1 VTERDEV
8 RAFLSRVRRR
18 WFAQAALRTVARAA
32 FAAAVPGLAALV
44 IERLFRP
51 DGPALVLLGAAAV
64 VAALGA
70 GAFAVW
76 HMQRR
81 PNDTQVARFIEER
94 AGLLP
99 GIEPLDDTIVSAV
112 DGSGEG
118 TPLTPLIHNAAARRL
133 AEFTPSQIVAPA
145 AIRRGVVETVAG
157 LALLAFT
164 LVIGRDPL
172 ARSFDTAWLGLNPNA
187 IQISV
192 QPGDVRV
199 IGGSP
204 LQVRAIV
211 HSGNRPL
218 THLQPTMTVTA
229 GADQRKVP
237 MTVEGGAFVFPFE
250 SVDRSFTYKID
261 AGGAA
266 TRDFAVTAL
275 FAPRVERIDL
285 HYEYPS
291 FTGLRPRDE
300 QNGGDIYAPA
310 GTRVRLRVQTD
321 KPIAAAEM
329 TLAGA
334 GAKPLQ
340 PAGDRSAE
348 IELVLSRDDSY
359 RLRLTDH
366 DGLGAPGETEYFIR
380 LMDDRPPDVRILRPA
395 GDQQITPLEEVA
407 IEARA
412 EDDYG
417 IANFE
422 LVYAVPGGQT
432 RVVPFANVSG
442 TEVARLGAHLL
453 AAEDLRVKPG
463 DVITYYARA
472 RDVSRGKRSTETR
485 SDMYFLEVRPFNEEF
500 VEAQSQA
507 GSGANSAQIETLIA
521 AQKEI
526 INATWNIE
534 RRSGAGRSAD
544 DLKAVAE
551 AQAELKARAE
561 QMGMPR
567 RGRGP
572 IRPPLQIAPQQA
584 PQFRQTTGDPVGE
597 AALSMGRALE
607 QLQGQRTADALPHE
621 MAALQALLRAQAEI
635 RRREV
640 MRQQANAGA
649 GGSGRQGQDMSAL
662 FDKELQRQQ
671 RTNYESRS
679 QVEERP
685 DQKDQSDAL
694 DRIRDLARR
703 QEELSR
709 KQRELAESKEA
720 EEERKRQL
728 ERLTREQSEL
738 REQAEKLARQLEQ
751 QQGAQQAGQRPPSQS
766 QSGQQGQQQGGQ
778 AGNQSANPQKGQGGN
793 ASGRMQDASEQMRN
807 AANEL
812 QRNDANA
819 AADQSA
825 RAAEQLRSLEQQLRG
840 GSPEARQRAAG
851 EFQLE
856 AQQIADEQRR
866 IAAEAGRLE
875 KSDSTAT
882 ADARRRLAGEKDR
895 LAERVDN
902 LQRGVGELAKGE
914 QTGKQSGASGDGAPR
929 SPGKETV
936 ARAGEA
942 AKELER
948 QEIGRRMRE
957 GAKQLRD
964 GSAQSSRGGAAGEE
978 ELARSMDRVA
988 DLLGASSA
996 EARGLSSQLEQTREI
1011 RDRLDQ
1017 LERQIR
1023 DAEAKN
1029 QGRGTTPGQQGR
1041 PNASGSSG
1049 GAQEKELGRLR
1060 EEYARELQRAS
1071 ELLGKLQQSA
1081 PRSGLGG
1088 ATPEK
1093 AERSQADPGN
1103 QPFKQDYSGWESL
1116 RKDVN
1121 LALERTEQAVSAK
1134 IAGQKTQDRLSAG
1147 GSDRVPDA
1155 YRRLIARYYE
1165 SLARSKK

>member
-1 VTERDEV
+1 MTERDEV
-8 RAFLSRVRRR
+8 RSYLGRVRRR

-32 FAAAVPGLAALV
+32 FAAAVPGLAALL

-51 DGPALVLLGAAAV
+51 DGPGLVLLGGAAV

-70 GAFAVW
+70 AAFTVW
-76 HMQRR
+76 QMQRR
-81 PNDTQVARFIEER
+81 PCDTQVARFIEER
-94 AGLLP
+94 AGALP
-99 GIEPLDDTIVSAV
+99 GVEPLDDTIVSAV
-112 DGSGEG
+112 DGFGDG
-118 TPLTPLIHNAAARRL
+118 TPLAPLLHHAAVRRL
-133 AEFTPSQIVAPA
+133 SEFTPDQIVPPET
-145 AIRRGVVETVAG
+145 IRRGVMETAAG

-164 LVIGRDPL
+164 LFLGRVPL

-204 LQVRAIV
+204 LQIRAIV
-211 HSGNRPL
+211 HTGNRPL

-237 MTVEGGAFVFPFE
+237 MAAEGGAFVFPFE
-250 SVDRSFTYKID
+250 SVDRSFTYKIG
-261 AGGAA
+261 AGGAS
-266 TRDFAVTAL
+266 TRDFNVTAL

-285 HYEYPS
+285 HYEYPA

-310 GTRVRLRVQTD
+310 GTRVRVRVQTD

-329 TLAGA
+329 TMTGA
-334 GAKPLQ
+334 GAKPLRS
-340 PAGDRSAE
+340 AGDRTAE

-359 RLRLTDH
+359 RLRLTDR
-366 DGLGAPGETEYFIR
+366 DGLGSPGETEYFIR

-417 IANFE
+417 ISNFE

-432 RVVPFANVSG
+432 KVVPFGNLSG
-442 TEVARLGAHLL
+442 TEVARVGAHLL
-453 AAEDLRVKPG
+453 AAEDLKVKPG

-500 VEAQSQA
+500 VESQSQA
-507 GSGANSAQIETLIA
+507 GGPNGAQIETLIA

-544 DLKAVAE
+544 DVKSVAD

-567 RGRGP
+567 RLRGP
-572 IRPPLQIAPQQA
+572 GRPPLQIAPQQPPA
-584 PQFRQTTGDPVGE
+584 SRQPPADPVGE
-597 AALSMGRALE
+597 AVQAMGRAVE
-607 QLQGQRTADALPHE
+607 QLQGQKTGDALPHE

-649 GGSGRQGQDMSAL
+649 GGSGRQGQDLSAL

-703 QEELSR
+703 QEELGR
-709 KQRELAESKEA
+709 KQRELAESNAA

-728 ERLTREQSEL
+728 ERLTREQNEL
-738 REQAEKLARQLEQ
+738 RDQAEKLARQLEQ
-751 QQGAQQAGQRPPSQS
+751 QQGAQQAGQRPPSQG
-766 QSGQQGQQQGGQ
+766 QSGQQSQQQTGQ
-778 AGNQSANPQKGQGGN
+778 AGSQSANPQKGQAGN
-793 ASGRMQDASEQMRN
+793 ATGRMQDASEQMRN
-807 AANEL
+807 ASNEL
-812 QRNDANA
+812 QRNDASA
-819 AADQSA
+819 AADRSA

-851 EFQLE
+851 ELQLE

-875 KSDSTAT
+875 KSESTAT

-914 QTGKQSGASGDGAPR
+914 QAGKQAAGEAAS
-929 SPGKETV
+929 
-936 ARAGEA
+936 RAEEA

-964 GSAQSSRGGAAGEE
+964 GSAQGSRGGVAGEE

-988 DLLGASSA
+988 DLLGASNT

-1011 RDRLDQ
+1011 RDKLDR

-1023 DAEAKN
+1023 DAEAKQQAKA

-1041 PNASGSSG
+1041 PNLSGSSG
-1049 GAQEKELGRLR
+1049 GAEEKDLERLR

-1071 ELLGKLQQSA
+1071 ELLGKLQESA

-1088 ATPEK
+1088 RTPEK

-1121 LALERTEQAVSAK
+1121 LALERTEQAVSEK

-1165 SLARSKK
+1165 SLARLKK

>member
-8 RAFLSRVRRR
+8 RAFQSRVRRR

-32 FAAAVPGLAALV
+32 FAAAVPGLAALL

-51 DGPALVLLGAAAV
+51 VGPALVLLGAAAV
-64 VAALGA
+64 IAALGA
-70 GAFAVW
+70 AAFAVW
-76 HMQRR
+76 QMQRR

-94 AGLLP
+94 ASELP
-99 GIEPLDDTIVSAV
+99 GITPLDDTIVSAV
-112 DGSGEG
+112 DGFGDG
-118 TPLTPLIHNAAARRL
+118 TPLAPLLHHAAARRL
-133 AEFTPSQIVAPA
+133 SEFTPVQIVPTAT
-145 AIRRGVVETVAG
+145 IRRGLIETVAG
-157 LALLAFT
+157 VALLAFT
-164 LVIGRDPL
+164 LFLGRTPL
-172 ARSFDTAWLGLNPNA
+172 ARSFDTVWLGLNPNA

-204 LQVRAIV
+204 LQIRAIV
-211 HSGNRPL
+211 HTGNRPL
-218 THLQPTMTVTA
+218 THLQPTMTVIA
-229 GADQRKVP
+229 GSDQRRVP

-250 SVDRSFTYKID
+250 SVDRSFTYKIG
-261 AGGAA
+261 AGGAS
-266 TRDFAVTAL
+266 TRDFTVTAL

-310 GTRVRLRVQTD
+310 GTRVRVRVQTD

-329 TLAGA
+329 TMTGA
-334 GAKPLQ
+334 GAKPLRT
-340 PAGDRSAE
+340 AGDRTAE

-359 RLRLTDH
+359 RVRLTDL
-366 DGLGAPGETEYFIR
+366 DGLGSPGETEYFIR

-432 RVVPFANVSG
+432 KVVPFANVSG
-442 TEVARLGAHLL
+442 TEVARVGAHLL
-453 AAEDLRVKPG
+453 AAEDLKVKPG

-500 VEAQSQA
+500 VESQSQA
-507 GSGANSAQIETLIA
+507 GSGPNGAQIETLIA

-544 DLKAVAE
+544 DVKAVAD

-567 RGRGP
+567 RLRGP
-572 IRPPLQIAPQQA
+572 VRPPLQIVPQQ
-584 PQFRQTTGDPVGE
+584 PPTSRQPPADPVGD
-597 AALSMGRALE
+597 AVQAMGRAVE
-607 QLQGQRTADALPHE
+607 QLQGQKTGDALPHE

-640 MRQQANAGA
+640 MRQQANSGA
-649 GGSGRQGQDMSAL
+649 GGSGRQGQDLSAL

-703 QEELSR
+703 QEELGR
-709 KQRELAESKEA
+709 KQRELAESNAA

-728 ERLTREQSEL
+728 ERLMREQSEL
-738 REQAEKLARQLEQ
+738 RDQAEKLARQLEQ
-751 QQGAQQAGQRPPSQS
+751 QQGAQQAGQRPPSQG
-766 QSGQQGQQQGGQ
+766 QSGQQGQQQTGQ
-778 AGNQSANPQKGQGGN
+778 TGNQSANQRKGQAGSAG
-793 ASGRMQDASEQMRN
+793 GRMQDASEQMRN

-819 AADQSA
+819 AADRSA

-851 EFQLE
+851 ELQLE

-875 KSDSTAT
+875 KSESTAT

-902 LQRGVGELAKGE
+902 LERGVGELAKGE
-914 QTGKQSGASGDGAPR
+914 QAGKQAAGEAAS
-929 SPGKETV
+929 
-936 ARAGEA
+936 RAGEA

-964 GSAQSSRGGAAGEE
+964 GSAQGPRGGAAGEE

-988 DLLGASSA
+988 DLLGASTA

-1011 RDRLDQ
+1011 RDRLDR

-1023 DAEAKN
+1023 DAEARQQAEA
-1029 QGRGTTPGQQGR
+1029 QGRGTTTGRQGR
-1041 PNASGSSG
+1041 PNSSGSSG
-1049 GAQEKELGRLR
+1049 GAEEKELERLR

-1071 ELLGKLQQSA
+1071 ELLGKLQESA
-1081 PRSGLGG
+1081 PRSGLAGR
-1088 ATPEK
+1088 TPEK

-1121 LALERTEQAVSAK
+1121 LALERTEQAVSEK

>member
-8 RAFLSRVRRR
+8 RAYLGLVRRR
-18 WFAQAALRTVARAA
+18 WFAQAALRTVARGA

-51 DGPALVLLGAAAV
+51 TGPELVLLGGAAL

-70 GAFAVW
+70 AAFAVW

-81 PNDTQVARFIEER
+81 PNDTQVARFVEER
-94 AGLLP
+94 AALLP
-99 GIEPLDDTIVSAV
+99 GVAPLDDSIVSAV
-112 DGSGEG
+112 DGFSEG
-118 TPLTPLIHNAAARRL
+118 TPLRPLLRQAAVRRL
-133 AEFTPSQIVAPA
+133 AEFTPSQIVPPA
-145 AIRRGVVETVAG
+145 AIRRGLVEATAG
-157 LALLAFT
+157 LALLGFT
-164 LVIGRDPL
+164 LVLGRAPL
-172 ARSFDTAWLGLNPNA
+172 ARSFQTAWLGLNPHA

-204 LQVRAIV
+204 LQIRAFV

-218 THLQPTMTVTA
+218 THLQPTMTVSAA
-229 GADQRKVP
+229 GDERRVP

-250 SVDRSFTYKID
+250 SVDRSFTYKIG
-261 AGGAA
+261 AGGAS
-266 TRDFAVTAL
+266 TRDFTVTAI

-310 GTRVRLRVQTD
+310 GTKVLLRVQTD

-329 TLAGA
+329 TMAGA
-334 GAKPLQ
+334 GSKPLRA
-340 PAGDRSAE
+340 AGERTAE
-348 IELVLSRDDSY
+348 IELVLARDDSY
-359 RLRLTDH
+359 RLRLTDR
-366 DGLGAPGETEYFIR
+366 DGLGSPGDTEYFIR

-422 LVYAVPGGQT
+422 LVYAVPGGQSK
-432 RVVPFANVSG
+432 VVPFTHVSG

-500 VEAQSQA
+500 VEAQSQ
-507 GSGANSAQIETLIA
+507 GSGPNGAQIETLIA

-534 RRSGAGRSAD
+534 RRSGVGRSQE
-544 DLKAVAE
+544 DLKAVAD

-561 QMGMPR
+561 QMGSPR

-572 IRPPLQIAPQQA
+572 IRPPLQIVPQQ
-584 PQFRQTTGDPVGE
+584 PPVRQPAQDPVGD
-597 AALSMGRALE
+597 AAQAMGRALE
-607 QLQGQRTADALPHE
+607 QLQGQRTSEALPHE

-649 GGSGRQGQDMSAL
+649 GGSGRQGQDLSAL

-709 KQRELAESKEA
+709 KQREAAGSDA
-720 EEERKRQL
+720 SEEERKRQL
-728 ERLTREQSEL
+728 ERLTREQAEL
-738 REQAEKLARQLEQ
+738 RDQAEKLARQMEQ
-751 QQGAQQAGQRPPSQS
+751 QGGQQAAQRPPSQT
-766 QSGQQGQQQGGQ
+766 QSGQQGQQQTGQ
-778 AGNQSANPQKGQGGN
+778 TGNASGNPRQGQPGN

-807 AANEL
+807 ATNEL
-812 QRNDANA
+812 QRNDAKA

-825 RAAEQLRSLEQQLRG
+825 RAAEQLRSLEQQMRG

-851 EFQLE
+851 ELQLE

-875 KSDSTAT
+875 KGDSSAT

-895 LAERVDN
+895 LAERVDS

-914 QTGKQSGASGDGAPR
+914 QTGKQTGASAG
-929 SPGKETV
+929 
-936 ARAGEA
+936 RAGEA

-957 GAKQLRD
+957 GAKQMRD
-964 GSAQSSRGGAAGEE
+964 GSAQASRGGAAGEE

-996 EARGLSSQLEQTREI
+996 EARGLSSQLEQTRDI
-1011 RDRLDQ
+1011 RERLDR

-1023 DAEAKN
+1023 DAEGKEAKA
-1029 QGRGTTPGQQGR
+1029 QGRGTGRDATAGRAGEPGQQGR
-1041 PNASGSSG
+1041 PNSSGSSG
-1049 GAQEKELGRLR
+1049 GAADKELERLR

-1088 ATPEK
+1088 RTPEQ

-1116 RKDVN
+1116 RKDVD
-1121 LALERTEQAVSAK
+1121 LALERTEQAVSAR
-1134 IAGQKTQDRLSAG
+1134 ISQQKAQDRLSAG

-1165 SLARSKK
+1165 ALARSKK

>member
-1 VTERDEV
+1 VNQHDEV
-8 RAFLSRVRRR
+8 RAFLSGVRRR
-18 WFAQAALRTVARAA
+18 WFAQAALRTIAHAA
-32 FAAAVPGLAALV
+32 VAAAVPGLAALL
-44 IERLFRP
+44 IERLLRP
-51 DGPALVLLGAAAV
+51 EGPALVLLGVVAV
-64 VAALGA
+64 IAALGA
-70 GAFAVW
+70 AAFAAW
-76 HMQRR
+76 QMQPR
-81 PNDTQVARFIEER
+81 PNDSQVARFVEER
-94 AGLLP
+94 AALLP
-99 GIEPLDDTIVSAV
+99 GVEPLDDALVSAV
-112 DGSGEG
+112 DGFAEG
-118 TPLTPLIHNAAARRL
+118 TPLAPLLRQSAARRL
-133 AEFTPSQIVAPA
+133 ADFTPGQIVSSAS
-145 AIRRGVVETVAG
+145 IRRGLGEAVAG
-157 LALLAFT
+157 TALLALT
-164 LVIGRDPL
+164 LVFGRVPL
-172 ARSFDTAWLGLNPNA
+172 VRSFQTAWLGLNPDA

-199 IGGSP
+199 LGGSP
-204 LQVRAIV
+204 LQIRAFI
-211 HSGNRPL
+211 HAGNRPL
-218 THLQPTMTVTA
+218 THLQPTMTVRAGGDERRVPLTA
-229 GADQRKVP
+229 D
-237 MTVEGGAFVFPFE
+237 GGAFVFPFE
-250 SVDRSFTYKID
+250 SVDRSFTYKIG
-261 AGGAA
+261 AGGAS
-266 TRDFAVTAL
+266 TRDFTVTAL

-291 FTGLRPRDE
+291 FTGLRPREE

-310 GTRVRLRVQTD
+310 GTKVRLRIQTD

-329 TLAGA
+329 ALTGA
-334 GAKPLQ
+334 GAKAMRA
-340 PAGDRSAE
+340 AGDRAAE
-348 IELVLSRDDSY
+348 VELTLARDDSY

-366 DGLGAPGETEYFIR
+366 DGLGSPGETEYFIR

-432 RVVPFANVSG
+432 RAVPFTNISG

-500 VEAQSQA
+500 VEAQSQGA
-507 GSGANSAQIETLIA
+507 SGPNGAQIETLIA

-544 DLKAVAE
+544 DVKAVAD

-572 IRPPLQIAPQQA
+572 IRPPMQLVPQQPPSFRP
-584 PQFRQTTGDPVGE
+584 PQADPVGE
-597 AALSMGRALE
+597 AVRAMGRAVE
-607 QLQGQRTADALPHE
+607 QLQGQRTSDALPHE

-635 RRREV
+635 RRREI

-649 GGSGRQGQDMSAL
+649 GGSGRQGQDLSAL

-685 DQKDQSDAL
+685 DQKDQTDAL

-709 KQRELAESKEA
+709 KQRELADSQTSED
-720 EEERKRQL
+720 ERKRQL
-728 ERLTREQSEL
+728 ERLMREQSEL
-738 REQAEKLARQLEQ
+738 RDQVDKLSRQME
-751 QQGAQQAGQRPPSQS
+751 
-766 QSGQQGQQQGGQ
+766 QQGGQ
-778 AGNQSANPQKGQGGN
+778 QSQQQSGQTGNAASATGKGQPGN
-793 ASGRMQDASEQMRN
+793 ASGRMQDAGEQMRS

-812 QRNDANA
+812 QRNDAGA

-851 EFQLE
+851 ELQLE

-866 IAAEAGRLE
+866 IAAEASRLE
-875 KSDSTAT
+875 KGEALAT
-882 ADARRRLAGEKDR
+882 ADARGRLAGEKER
-895 LAERVDN
+895 LADRVDN
-902 LQRGVGELAKGE
+902 LQRGVGDLAKGE
-914 QTGKQSGASGDGAPR
+914 QAAK
-929 SPGKETV
+929 PGSET
-936 ARAGEA
+936 AGRAGEA

-957 GAKQLRD
+957 GARQMRD
-964 GSAQSSRGGAAGEE
+964 GTSNAQTGAVAET

-988 DLLGASSA
+988 DMLGASSA

-1011 RDRLDQ
+1011 RDRLDK
-1017 LERQIR
+1017 LERQMR
-1023 DAEAKN
+1023 DAEAKAR
-1029 QGRGTTPGQQGR
+1029 GRGTPGQQGR
-1041 PNASGSSG
+1041 ANPSGSSG
-1049 GAQEKELGRLR
+1049 GAEEKELERLR
-1060 EEYARELQRAS
+1060 QEYARELQRAS

-1081 PRSGLGG
+1081 PRSGLAGR
-1088 ATPEK
+1088 TPET

-1116 RKDVN
+1116 RRDIN
-1121 LALERTEQAVSAK
+1121 LALERTENAVSAK
-1134 IAGQKTQDRLSAG
+1134 IAEQKAQDRLSAG
-1147 GSDRVPDA
+1147 ASDRVPDA

-1165 SLARSKK
+1165 ALARSKK